1 MFCLAWWMPEIPRDK
16 SSLAL
21 PQRSCF
27 ELALRVVIAPD
38 SLIMVFDIVL
48 RLFKARLLRESQ
60 SIVSANKSWVK
71 FSGVW

>member
-1 MFCLAWWMPEIPRDK
+1 MSSLTMSLS

-60 SIVSANKSWVK
+60 SMRLRLSDVRRYT
-71 FSGVW
+71 